1 MIKKLKD
8 IIPLSILASG
18 IMITTSIA
26 DTFTLRVGSGHPSK
40 PTAYVTNMEKV
51 LVPNIKR
58 RVAAETEHKV
68 RIIEAYAGKIAK
80 VHETLEAV
88 EKGLHMQEHEF
99 HQMASLSCDALLMN
113 QI

>member
-1 MIKKLKD
+1 MIRYFKKA
-8 IIPLSILASG
+8 IPLSILATG
-18 IMITTSIA
+18 IIASASIA

-51 LVPNIKR
+51 LVPNIKK
-58 RVAAETEHKV
+58 RVAAETSHKV

-88 EKGLHMQEHEF
+88 EKGLLAVSYTH
-99 HQMASLSCDALLMN
+99 LTLPTTPYV
-113 QI
+113 